1 MRKPKTILQLMREY
15 RPLQGTAKDDPPSRK
30 MSRRYDFSG
39 SKPSQVQGYRKV
51 GDGPSTDDLPK
62 ILGSL

>member
-1 MRKPKTILQLMREY
+1 MREY
-15 RPLQGTAKDDPPSRK
+15 RVLSGTAKDDPTSKRL
-30 MSRRYDFSG
+30 SRRYDFSG
-39 SKPSQVQGYRKV
+39 AKPSQVQGYRKV